1 VSVTAQAGDNV
12 YRIFE
17 SLNNTGLR
25 LTQGDLLRNYLFM
38 RLPARG
44 EAVYQSLWLPLQGL
58 LSSAELELLFWLDLV
73 RRDPRVK
80 QTDTYTAQQ
89 VRLDKMTTEAEIE
102 AEIGRFGRLG
112 VLLKTVLDP
121 GRETHLEVRLRLER
135 LNAWGTTTA
144 YPLLLHLL
152 DRRDQGSAS
161 SEEIARAMLYLE
173 SFFVRRLI
181 IGRATANINRILLAV
196 VTEMDPAAPVDEA
209 VRSYLS
215 LGRKYYATDAEIRAA
230 TPAIPFYLNGRPRQ
244 RALVMQWLE
253 ESYGSKEPVEF
264 GTLTIEHVLPQT
276 PTPEWRAM
284 LSEDL
289 VEPDETFEQ
298 VYAALVHTLGNLTLT
313 GYNSALS
320 NSPFAVKRQQLDK
333 SGLVMNQEIAACERW
348 GRPEILER
356 AARLADRI
364 ASAWP
369 PPLATAPAG
378 TGVAWDVMAK
388 AMAEIPAGSWTTY
401 GDLAALIGSHP
412 VPVGGRLANYPVPN
426 AHRVL

>member
-1 VSVTAQAGDNV
+1 
-12 YRIFE
+12 
-17 SLNNTGLR
+17 
-25 LTQGDLLRNYLFM
+25 
-38 RLPARG
+38 
-44 EAVYQSLWLPLQGL
+44 
-58 LSSAELELLFWLDLV
+58 
-73 RRDPRVK
+73 
-80 QTDTYTAQQ
+80 
-89 VRLDKMTTEAEIE
+89 
-102 AEIGRFGRLG
+102 
-112 VLLKTVLDP
+112 
-121 GRETHLEVRLRLER
+121 
-135 LNAWGTTTA
+135 
-144 YPLLLHLL
+144 
-152 DRRDQGSAS
+152 
-161 SEEIARAMLYLE
+161 MLYLE

-196 VTEMDPAAPVDEA
+196 VTEMDPAAPADEA
-209 VRSYLS
+209 VRAYLS
-215 LGRKYYATDAEIRAA
+215 TGRKYYATDAEIRAA

-289 VEPDETFEQ
+289 DEPDETFEQ
-298 VYAALVHTLGNLTLT
+298 VHAALGHTLGNLTLT
-313 GYNSALS
+313 GYNSAMS

-348 GRPEILER
+348 GRPEIQER
-356 AARLADRI
+356 AAQLADRI

-388 AMAEIPAGSWTTY
+388 ALAEIPAGSWTTY

-412 VPVGGRLANYPVPN
+412 VAVGIRLANYPVHN
-426 AHRVL
+426 AHRVLQADGTTLPLLSLARPGPHRRPKRSAPRRGRRLRRAGPCGPGAAVHRRGPGELAGVSKGESQDPVAASLEEQAAELAGQFG